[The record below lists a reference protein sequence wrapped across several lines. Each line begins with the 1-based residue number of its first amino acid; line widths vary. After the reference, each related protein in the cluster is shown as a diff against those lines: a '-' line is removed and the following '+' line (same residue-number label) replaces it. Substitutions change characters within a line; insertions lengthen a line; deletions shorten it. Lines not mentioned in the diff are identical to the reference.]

1 MRPLLLNTYHQT
13 GGAARAALRLHQGL
27 RRIGVDSRLL
37 VRFRGGAEEGV
48 LDVSTAALRPLG
60 RLRARLDRLPLLPYR
75 RRAPGLFTPA
85 VVPDRLSRRVRAL
98 APDLVHLHWVADGF
112 MRLESLRRLGRP
124 LVWTLHDSWA
134 FTGGCHVPGE
144 CTRHHATCG
153 CCPALGSRHDGD
165 LSRRVW
171 ARKRRA
177 WESLPITVV
186 APSRWLSGCARSSA
200 LLGAARNEVIPNGLD
215 LERFQPADRAASRMR
230 WRMPADRKL
239 VLFGGVHSATDPNK
253 GLALMVEALHH
264 LAARGL
270 TTGVDWVVFGTTPGE
285 PLPDVPCPV
294 RVVGNVADEAA
305 LAALY
310 AAADVFVA
318 PSIQENLPNTVMEAL
333 ACGTPCVAFDA
344 GGLPDL
350 IEHRRNGWLAR
361 AHQAEDLARGMAWVL
376 EDETRRR
383 ALAARGRRK
392 AEEEFELSRV
402 ARRYADLYRDLMD
415 RVGTA

>member
-1 MRPLLLNTYHQT
+1 
-13 GGAARAALRLHQGL
+13 
-27 RRIGVDSRLL
+27 
-37 VRFRGGAEEGV
+37 
-48 LDVSTAALRPLG
+48 
-60 RLRARLDRLPLLPYR
+60 
-75 RRAPGLFTPA
+75 
-85 VVPDRLSRRVRAL
+85 VVPDRLPLRVRSL

-112 MRLESLRRLGRP
+112 MRLESLRGLGRP

-144 CTRHHATCG
+144 CTRHRATCG
-153 CCPALGSRHDGD
+153 RCPALGSEDDGD
-165 LSRRVW
+165 LSHRVW
-171 ARKRRA
+171 VRKRRA
-177 WESLPITVV
+177 WEGLPITVV

-200 LLGAARNEVIPNGLD
+200 LLGAARHEVIPNGLD
-215 LERFQPADRAASRMR
+215 LERFRPADRAASRAR

-253 GLALMVEALHH
+253 GLGLMVEALHR
-264 LAARGL
+264 LAAHGL
-270 TTGVDWVVFGTTPGE
+270 TAGVDWVVFGTAPGE

-294 RVVGNVADEAA
+294 RVVGHVADEAA

-344 GGLPDL
+344 GGLSDL
-350 IEHRRNGWLAR
+350 IEHQRNGWLAR
-361 AHQAEDLARGMAWVL
+361 AHQAEDLARGIAWVL
-376 EDETRRR
+376 EDEPRRS

-392 AEEEFELSRV
+392 AEEEFELTRV
-402 ARRYADLYRDLMD
+402 ARRYADLYRELMD

>member
-1 MRPLLLNTYHQT
+1 MRPLLLNTYHRT

-37 VRFRGGAEEGV
+37 VRFRGGEGDQV
-48 LDVSTAALRPLG
+48 IEASSPALRPFY
-60 RLRARLDRLPLLPYR
+60 RLQARTDRLPLLPYR
-75 RRAPGLFTPA
+75 RRRPGLFTPA
-85 VVPDRLSRRVRAL
+85 VVPDRLSARIRSL

-112 MRLESLRRLGRP
+112 LRPESLPLIGRP

-134 FTGGCHVPGE
+134 FTGGCHLPGE
-144 CTRHHATCG
+144 CTRYRAACG
-153 CCPALGSRHDGD
+153 RCPALGSQDDGD

-171 ARKRRA
+171 ERKRRA
-177 WESLPITVV
+177 WEDLPITVV

-200 LLGAARNEVIPNGLD
+200 LLGAARHEVIPNGLD
-215 LERFQPADRAASRMR
+215 LDRFRPADRAASRAR
-230 WRMPADRKL
+230 LGMPADRTL
-239 VLFGGVHSATDPNK
+239 VLFGGVNSATDPNK
-253 GLALMVEALHH
+253 GLTLMVEALHH
-264 LAARGL
+264 LAVGGRTA
-270 TTGVDWVVFGTTPGE
+270 GVDWVVFGTAPDQ
-285 PLPDVPCPV
+285 PLPAVPYPV
-294 RVVGNVADEAA
+294 RVVGQIDDEAT

-318 PSIQENLPNTVMEAL
+318 PSIQENLPSTVMEAL

-350 IEHRRNGWLAR
+350 IEHQRNGWLAR
-361 AHQAEDLARGMAWVL
+361 THQAEDLARGIAWVL
-376 EDETRRR
+376 EDEERRG

-392 AEEEFELSRV
+392 AEEEFELTLV

-415 RVGTA
+415 RMGAA